1 MSRSRRKGFTLIEV
15 MFALSI
21 LGLGLVVLIKS
32 AAGSVFNAEQAHM
45 LGVATDLGR
54 YQMNEIEET
63 MLKDGFQD
71 TDFEQDWKDFSDLG
85 WPTIKYSYKIE
96 VVTIPTFEQLT
107 QMASGSGAG
116 SAFGSAVGSG
126 SNLYGSAY
134 GSGYGSGSAIVL
146 GEGVATPLSGFQNS
160 FLGQAMSSMFGGLS
174 GGAGASVASGATASL
189 IQSQY
194 SMFQEILK
202 DSVRKVSLHLKY
214 QVLGSDRTLDFV
226 AFYTDGAAIDRTLNG
241 LGAAEGSGAGS
252 GTGSGAGS
260 GSGRTTTGTGTGTK
274 KGSGS

>member
-1 MSRSRRKGFTLIEV
+1 MKRPSKKGFTLIEV

-45 LGVATDLGR
+45 MGVATDLGR

-71 TDFEQDWKDFSDLG
+71 TDFEQDWKDFSELG

-96 VVTIPTFEQLT
+96 VATIPTFEQLT

-116 SAFGSAVGSG
+116 SALGSAALGSG
-126 SNLYGSAY
+126 SNLGS
-134 GSGYGSGSAIVL
+134 GSGYGSAIQL

-174 GGAGASVASGATASL
+174 GGQSVASSGAASL

-194 SMFQEILK
+194 STFQEILK
-202 DSVRKVSLHLKY
+202 DSVRKVTLHIKY

-241 LGAAEGSGAGS
+241 LGAADS
-252 GTGSGAGS
+252 GS
-260 GSGRTTTGTGTGTK
+260 GSGSSSGSASGSGKGSSSTGTK